1 MNFGVSVRKMD
12 LRGVENVKIECAKKH
27 FEAISDGKVK
37 FDAVSSF
44 DELENELG
52 IK

>member
-1 MNFGVSVRKMD
+1 MD